1 MLGLRSCPLGRQD
14 LLSLV
19 PPPHHLSKINRI
31 LTDWEREMQPPGF
44 PGLMTPHRAFSSVA
58 LILQLWLKFF
68 WFRAKTV
75 PPQGSLLPLPQGS
88 PSPAPLLS
96 QLPLPSSCPL
106 AGAVPGAESSVLC
119 LEFET
124 QSIVPPLG
132 SSEEEGKVL
141 EQEEK
146 YRGEE
151 EKEEE
156 EEEEEVEDEALWA
169 WPSELSSLDLE
180 APLPTEPVPEES
192 LTQASPPVRAA
203 LQPGASPPPYDE
215 PEAPRP
221 PRVLGPPTKTLPTPR
236 EGNLASPPPS
246 TPVGA
251 REIEEETG
259 GPELFGAPR
268 GESEET
274 GSSEDA
280 PSLLPAT
287 RAPGDTRDLET
298 PSEENSRSN
307 S

>member
-151 EKEEE
+151 EKEIP
-156 EEEEEVEDEALWA
+156 ACRIFC
-169 WPSELSSLDLE
+169 LS
-180 APLPTEPVPEES
+180 TW
-192 LTQASPPVRAA
+192 
-203 LQPGASPPPYDE
+203 
-215 PEAPRP
+215 
-221 PRVLGPPTKTLPTPR
+221 TL
-236 EGNLASPPPS
+236 
-246 TPVGA
+246 
-251 REIEEETG
+251 
-259 GPELFGAPR
+259 
-268 GESEET
+268 
-274 GSSEDA
+274 
-280 PSLLPAT
+280 
-287 RAPGDTRDLET
+287 
-298 PSEENSRSN
+298 
-307 S
+307 